1 LILIALSTLGPWHD
15 DAIARKF
22 PKAPRSFNTTHFTS
36 HFVNAFRSHP
46 TCLFHSVTMPPYVP
60 RKRHHSVS
68 PPAQSPPR
76 KKTVKAGKPHPN
88 VFDTLDSEPKPAR
101 TTEENKA
108 YLESLQDEASD
119 SSLSDLESD
128 EFEDV
133 LPTAKRQ
140 KTSDD
145 ADTDEEMDWED
156 AVPEVR
162 EHHEPSESL
171 RIILSK
177 PDDIDFS
184 RTTTGSKKGPSKIER
199 MVRVQTHCM
208 HVSFLLWHNSIRNA
222 WLNDKELQD
231 ILVNGLSEGLKA
243 EVAKW
248 RAAMGY
254 KQEKTSGEEES
265 SVASK
270 VKTKAKSKSKDKGKG
285 KEKTQVQN
293 ERDRTRD
300 WGAEASKL
308 EPGVPNLS
316 RGDPILRLLK
326 YLSAYWKKRFTITSP
341 GLRKQGYQSAIEL
354 DAEVKSFKQNPLDPK
369 RFGER
374 ITSIEEFRQL
384 AKRCEGSRDVGAQL
398 FTALLRGLGLEARL
412 VASLQPTGFGW
423 SKAEE
428 AKSRKPHDP
437 ELLLSSAREQ
447 ISLTSDAGAEDHQ
460 HSRISERPVNTV
472 TRPASSKVGT
482 GPGPPLR
489 GTTMAPITIDNS
501 DSELSSVPDSDSDTA
516 VINASPSKPS
526 AVNSP
531 LKPIDKDL
539 HFPVYWTEILSP
551 VSNAYYPVSTLVNP
565 NVATAPENYQ
575 VFEPRGAAAEKAKQV
590 ICYVTAFAADRTAKD
605 VTVRYLKRHQLP
617 GKTKGFRIPSEK
629 IPVYNRRGKVIKYEK
644 YDWFKRAMSCYT
656 RSSEKRT
663 LADDLEDQ
671 GDLIPFKPEKTAK
684 DGSDPKGVETLQGY
698 KSSAEFVLERHL
710 RREEALLPNA
720 EIVKYFNTGK
730 GDKATKEAVYQR
742 KDVVACKTVE
752 SWHKEGREIL
762 TGEQALKYVPYRAV
776 TIIRKREIEDTT
788 RETGE
793 KPTQGLYSK
802 AQTTWIVP
810 PAIKDGKIPR
820 NVFGNIDV
828 YVPSMVPKGAVH
840 VRLKGTGKIC
850 KRLGI
855 DYAEACTG
863 FEFGKQR
870 AVPVLTGVVVAEE
883 NEQLLIDAWRQDEQ
897 IKKEKEDGKREAR
910 SLAMWK
916 KFLYGLR
923 IVQRMNAEYGTGD
936 DMADEVNPFKRHQTN
951 EGADEIENSD
961 EEGEGEG
968 GNGFLVEEDDKTVT
982 VGGGFLLPGQDYD
995 EVEGGFLASIDSDE
1009 EADVSMEA
1017 RTHLEI
1023 DLDDDIPWRG
1033 QHQSNATKNLNNAD
1047 RAYPDTPV
1055 SLQPAQGDATP
1066 LGNDLTRD
1074 NKGERTPSEPW
1085 DDDESSKDYAPS
1097 KSARGTRTHT
1107 GRKNTRAR
1115 PQRNATTS
1123 SPYFKKPRK

>member
-1 LILIALSTLGPWHD
+1 LIALPTFGSWHD
-15 DAIARKF
+15 DAIALKL
-22 PKAPRSFNTTHFTS
+22 PKPQRNFRTTLSNNFS
-36 HFVNAFRSHP
+36 VNVFLSHP
-46 TCLFHSVTMPPYVP
+46 ACLFRAVTMPPYLP
-60 RKRHHSVS
+60 RKRHHSAS
-68 PPAQSPPR
+68 PPPQSPP
-76 KKTVKAGKPHPN
+76 KKNASKAGKPRPN
-88 VFDTLDSEPKPAR
+88 VFDTLDSEPKTAR
-101 TTEENKA
+101 TAEENKA
-108 YLESLQDEASD
+108 YLESLQDD
-119 SSLSDLESD
+119 SSLSDLDSD

-140 KTSDD
+140 KMSGD

-156 AVPEVR
+156 AIPEAK

-177 PDDIDFS
+177 PDGAEFS
-184 RTTTGSKKGPSKIER
+184 TATTGSKKGPSKIER

-222 WLNDKELQD
+222 WLNDEELQA
-231 ILVNGLSEGLKA
+231 ILINGLSEGLKA

-254 KQEKTSGEEES
+254 TQKRPSREEEDS
-265 SVASK
+265 NISNVK
-270 VKTKAKSKSKDKGKG
+270 VKGKSKSRDKSKGKG
-285 KEKTQVQN
+285 KAKVQN
-293 ERDRTRD
+293 ERERTRD

-316 RGDPILRLLK
+316 RGDPMLRLLK
-326 YLSAYWKKRFTITSP
+326 YLSAYWKKRFTITTP
-341 GLRKQGYQSAIEL
+341 GLRKQGYRTAFEL
-354 DAEVKSFKQNPLDPK
+354 DAEVKSFKQNPLDSK

-374 ITSIEEFRQL
+374 IAGIEEFREI
-384 AKRCEGSRDVGAQL
+384 AKRCEGSRDIGAQL

-412 VASLQPTGFGW
+412 ITSLQPTGFGW
-423 SKAEE
+423 SKAED
-428 AKSRKPHDP
+428 AKSRTPHDP
-437 ELLLSSAREQ
+437 ELSPSNAIGQ
-447 ISLTSDAGAEDHQ
+447 ISLTSDSGADDSKPDQILEKPFTPV
-460 HSRISERPVNTV
+460 SRPS
-472 TRPASSKVGT
+472 SSKIET
-482 GPGPPLR
+482 GPGRPLK
-489 GTTMAPITIDNS
+489 GTSLVPITIDNS
-501 DSELSSVPDSDSDTA
+501 DSDLSSAPDSDSDTPVLDANPNKPLA
-516 VINASPSKPS
+516 VTSPYKP
-526 AVNSP
+526 V
-531 LKPIDKDL
+531 DKDL
-539 HFPVYWTEILSP
+539 RFPVYWTEVLSP
-551 VSNAYYPVSTLVNP
+551 VSNTYYPVSTLVNP

-575 VFEPRGAAAEKAKQV
+575 AFEPRGAAAEKAKQV
-590 ICYVTAFAADRTAKD
+590 ICYVTAFSTDRTAKD
-605 VTVRYLKRHQLP
+605 VTVRYLKRRQLP
-617 GKTKGFRIPSEK
+617 GKTKGFRMPSEK
-629 IPVYNRRGKVIKYEK
+629 IPVYNRRGKVIKYEM
-644 YDWFKRAMSCYT
+644 YDWFKRAMSSYA
-656 RSSEKRT
+656 RSSENRT

-671 GDLIPFKPEKTAK
+671 GDLVPFKPEKAAK

-698 KSSAEFVLERHL
+698 KNSAEFVLERHL
-710 RREEALLPNA
+710 RREEAFVPNA
-720 EIVKYFNTGK
+720 EIVKYFTTGK

-810 PAIKDGKIPR
+810 PPIKDGKIPR

-850 KRLGI
+850 RRLGI

-883 NEQLLIDAWRQDEQ
+883 NETLLVDAWRQEEQ

-936 DMADEVNPFKRHQTN
+936 DMADEVNPFKRQHKSN
-951 EGADEIENSD
+951 GGEDGIEDSD
-961 EEGEGEG
+961 EEEEREAGS
-968 GNGFLVEEDDKTVT
+968 GFVVEEDEMTAA
-982 VGGGFLLPGQDYD
+982 VGGGFLLPGQEY
-995 EVEGGFLASIDSDE
+995 EETEGGFVATVESDE
-1009 EADVSMEA
+1009 EANVTTEA
-1017 RTHLEI
+1017 RTDLES
-1023 DLDDDIPWRG
+1023 DFDDDIPLRG
-1033 QHQSNATKNLNNAD
+1033 QHQSKATKNLNIE
-1047 RAYPDTPV
+1047 RIYPDTPV
-1055 SLQPAQGDATP
+1055 SLQLGQRNVTPGDSSLTSGKEREHTP
-1066 LGNDLTRD
+1066 L
-1074 NKGERTPSEPW
+1074 EIS
-1085 DDDESSKDYAPS
+1085 DDEDISEDYAPS
-1097 KSARGTRTHT
+1097 KPGRSARTHAV
-1107 GRKNTRAR
+1107 RQNTRPR
-1115 PQRNATTS
+1115 PERSAATS
-1123 SPYFKKPRK
+1123 SPYFKKQRK